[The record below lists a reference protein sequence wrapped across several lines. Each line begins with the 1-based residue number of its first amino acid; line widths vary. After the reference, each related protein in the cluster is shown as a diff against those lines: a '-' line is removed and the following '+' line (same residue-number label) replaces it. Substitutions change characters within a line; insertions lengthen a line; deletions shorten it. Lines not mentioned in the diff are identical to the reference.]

1 MKNLRKHILSF
12 ILVAMFIVNV
22 VNTNSAIKADY
33 ELNDEIGSITMSIL
47 SPSFQMGFNPEIDD
61 PSLLTYPLEYEL
73 YFKYDTGEYKYID
86 SMSLENEASMN
97 KISKFKMVNNTD
109 EAIKS
114 AHITMKNKQSGIK
127 RYIWSQDSNMYFTGL
142 FTEGGTFANGTDF
155 HNLRTYYNQLVTYDS
170 GYQEPIKPGFTFD
183 GWEMDYPGSGIM
195 WDVDNESI
203 TYHENLYAVWS
214 AEPVIVDY
222 AVSYDANGA
231 VSGDVPSGTRVE
243 ENTAYT
249 VLDTL
254 PNLVNPGFTFDGWN
268 TAQDGSGKAVQ
279 PDDSFTVTGDTIF
292 YAQWKKEIVPAV
304 EYTVSYDANG
314 AVSGDVPSGT
324 RVEENTVYTI
334 LDTLPNLVNS
344 GFTFDGW
351 NTAQDGSGK
360 VVQPNDSFTVTG
372 DTVFYAQ
379 WKKDIVPAVKY
390 SVSYD
395 ANGATQ
401 GSVPSGSTVEEN
413 TVYEILGNLNNL
425 AFDNHEFVGWNDK
438 ADGSGKHY
446 DAKDTLTITSD
457 KVLYAQ
463 WELEQK
469 PIPTEPEVTEPEV
482 TKPEVTKPEVT
493 KPEVTKP
500 EVTKP
505 EVTKPGVTKP
515 NIPGFEENATPQK
528 SQVSGIESNVQPQL
542 PNTGVSTSKFLPSLG
557 LGIALAGAVLMVL
570 RKKNEN

>member
-1 MKNLRKHILSF
+1 MKNLRKYILSF
-12 ILVAMFIVNV
+12 VLVAMFMVNV
-22 VNTNSAIKADY
+22 VNTNGAVKADFESNEVIESY
-33 ELNDEIGSITMSIL
+33 VPKHR
-47 SPSFQMGFNPEIDD
+47 SPSYQVGIKPQAVNA
-61 PSLLTYPLEYEL
+61 SALTYPVVFEL
-73 YFKYDTGEYKYID
+73 YYEYDTGEFRYID
-86 SMSLENEASMN
+86 SITRSNETELTEYVQ
-97 KISKFKMVNNTD
+97 FKMESNVD
-109 EAIKS
+109 VGMVS
-114 AHITMKNKQSGIK
+114 SHVTMKDRQSGVSFFTST
-127 RYIWSQDSNMYFTGL
+127 YSSNMYFVEFNTQ
-142 FTEGGTFANGTDF
+142 GGTFADGSDF
-155 HNLRTYYNQLVTYDS
+155 SEISVYYNQLITYDLE
-170 GYQEPIKPGFTFD
+170 YQEPVKPGFTFD
-183 GWEMDYPGSGIM
+183 GWEMDYPGSGNM
-195 WDVDNESI
+195 WDVENRLI
-203 TYHENLYAVWS
+203 TFHEYLFAVWS

-243 ENTAYT
+243 ENAAYT

-254 PNLVNPGFTFDGWN
+254 PNLVNP
-268 TAQDGSGKAVQ
+268 
-279 PDDSFTVTGDTIF
+279 
-292 YAQWKKEIVPAV
+292 
-304 EYTVSYDANG
+304 
-314 AVSGDVPSGT
+314 
-324 RVEENTVYTI
+324 
-334 LDTLPNLVNS
+334 

-401 GSVPSGSTVEEN
+401 GTVPSGSTVEEN
-413 TVYEILGNLNNL
+413 TVYEILGNINNL

-457 KVLYAQ
+457 KVFYAQ

-469 PIPTEPEVTEPEV
+469 PIPTEPEVTEPEVTEPEV

-493 KPEVTKP
+493 KPEVTQ
-500 EVTKP
+500 
-505 EVTKPGVTKP
+505 P
-515 NIPGFEENATPQK
+515 NIPGFEENTTPQK
-528 SQVSGIESNVQPQL
+528 SQVSGIESNVQSQL

-557 LGIALAGAVLMVL
+557 LGIALAGSVLMVL
-570 RKKNEN
+570 RKKNEK